1 VSAVLRRAA
10 FGGTA
15 VVATFVWCCQGAPA
29 SVDITGGIRYV
40 SPTGTL
46 ADCSAKAQASLNAF
60 LQGAAESTPGSG
72 DWVAHSQN
80 GINGTPTATAVV
92 RCYGLP
98 QGYFA
103 TFDCAVTLP
112 DNPYKAQDL
121 CLDVA
126 HKFYGG
132 PITSLAAIPTPT
144 PVPTGCATNSLVGTW
159 VSDNDRS
166 LTFTMDL
173 TGDVTDSQGVSG
185 SWGLK
190 GNTVTFTYYGTHTLT
205 LSPDGKHVT
214 GGGYSLTR
222 KC

>member
-1 VSAVLRRAA
+1 VSAVRRAA
-10 FGGTA
+10 FGG
-15 VVATFVWCCQGAPA
+15 VVLIASFMWCGSGAPA
-29 SVDITGGIRYV
+29 SVDIAGGIRYV
-40 SPTGTL
+40 SPTGSLT
-46 ADCSAKAQASLNAF
+46 DCGAKAQASLNAF
-60 LQGAAESTPGSG
+60 LQGTMESSPG
-72 DWVAHSQN
+72 DWMAHSQN
-80 GINGTPTATAVV
+80 GVAGTPTATAVV
-92 RCYGLP
+92 RCYALP

-103 TFDCAVTLP
+103 TFDCAVQLP

-121 CLDVA
+121 CLDIA

-132 PITSLAAIPTPT
+132 AITPLAAIPTPT
-144 PVPTGCATNSLVGTW
+144 PEPTGCATNSLVGTW
-159 VSDNDRS
+159 VSDSDPT

-190 GNTVTFTYYGTHTLT
+190 GDTVTLTYYGTHTLT
-205 LSPDGKHVT
+205 LSPDGKHIK